1 MTGGQMSAEIDGG
14 SLMSQAAAV
23 TTADFENEVLK
34 SDVPV
39 LVDFWAVWC
48 GPCRMIAPHVDAVAE
63 EFAGKAKVYKVD
75 TDAECDIATKY
86 GIMSIPTLLFF
97 KDGQVA
103 DQVVG
108 AVSKTEIAKRLNNL
122 VAN

>member
-1 MTGGQMSAEIDGG
+1 MSKAT
-14 SLMSQAAAV
+14 AV
-23 TTADFENEVLK
+23 TAADFEEEVLK

-75 TDAECDIATKY
+75 TDQENEIAGRY
-86 GIMSIPTLLFF
+86 NIMSIPTLLFF

-103 DQVVG
+103 DQLVG
-108 AVSKTEIAKRLNNL
+108 AVPKNEIATRLNRLISNG
-122 VAN
+122 A

>member
-1 MTGGQMSAEIDGG
+1 MSK
-14 SLMSQAAAV
+14 AAAV
-23 TTADFENEVLK
+23 TTADFDKEVLQ

-75 TDAECDIATKY
+75 TDAESDIAGRY
-86 GIMSIPTLLFF
+86 NIMSIPTLLFF
-97 KDGQVA
+97 KDGKVA
-103 DQVVG
+103 DQLVG
-108 AVSKTEIAKRLNNL
+108 AVPKSEIANRLNRL
-122 VAN
+122 VSNGA

>member
-1 MTGGQMSAEIDGG
+1 MSK
-14 SLMSQAAAV
+14 AAAV
-23 TTADFENEVLK
+23 TKADFDKEVIQ

-75 TDAECDIATKY
+75 TDAESEIAGQY
-86 GIMSIPTLLFF
+86 NIMSIPTLLFF
-97 KDGQVA
+97 KDGKVA
-103 DQVVG
+103 DQLVG
-108 AVSKTEIAKRLNNL
+108 AVPKSEIANRLNRL
-122 VAN
+122 VSNGA